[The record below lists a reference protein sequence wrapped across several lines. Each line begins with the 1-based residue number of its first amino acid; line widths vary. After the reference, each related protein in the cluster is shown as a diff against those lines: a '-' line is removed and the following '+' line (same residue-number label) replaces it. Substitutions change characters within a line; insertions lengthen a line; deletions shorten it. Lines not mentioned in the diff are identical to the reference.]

1 MYNLSGIA
9 YGEVYAIQIYVIL
22 VATGQSCSP
31 GTCTCIL
38 VSFTQTTCLHDT
50 TALRSLDCL
59 AQNQNNVS
67 MWSDMSTHG
76 LFQSA
81 STIKIQLSVLV

>member
-31 GTCTCIL
+31 GTCIL
-38 VSFTQTTCLHDT
+38 VSFTQKTCLHDT
-50 TALRSLDCL
+50 TEILL
-59 AQNQNNVS
+59 
-67 MWSDMSTHG
+67 
-76 LFQSA
+76 
-81 STIKIQLSVLV
+81 I

>member
-22 VATGQSCSP
+22 DATGQSCSP

-38 VSFTQTTCLHDT
+38 VSFTQKTCLHDT
-50 TALRSLDCL
+50 TEILLILMLNRHDPTQIFYSRFGCHLR
-59 AQNQNNVS
+59 
-67 MWSDMSTHG
+67 
-76 LFQSA
+76 
-81 STIKIQLSVLV
+81 